1 MIVRFLRCGGSVV
14 HENLTRPNHGF
25 RPRGLLFAVAICS
38 VFFFASAGW
47 GATYHVSAGGA
58 GDCINAPCS
67 FQDALDKAAAD
78 HDDSTIIVAS
88 GTYDVSISGTL
99 SYSTADGDGKLTIQA
114 QDPDHRPVLDGKNSV
129 QIMNINND
137 NDANGGDGE
146 ANITINGLIFQ
157 NGNNNYK
164 GGGLYV
170 NTDNAAINVI
180 NSLFENNTSTY
191 GGGGAYLESVS
202 GNLTV
207 SNSSF
212 ENNTSSGY
220 GGGAILYSANGNLAV
235 VSNSHFSQNNADS
248 SGGGAALGS
257 KNGNITVSDSTF
269 SQNNAINSGG
279 GVYLKSESGNLSVS
293 GSSFSQNVA
302 DAGGGGAYLESVSG
316 NLTVSD
322 STFSQNNAAHG
333 SDGGALLKSESGNVT
348 VNNSSFENNTASDV
362 CGGAELRSE
371 SGNVTISNSS
381 FSHNDGGEAGGGAML
396 YSESGA
402 VTVSNSSFKSNT
414 ATYGGGA
421 YLESD
426 SGNLVISNSS
436 FENNT
441 AAQGGGIDISL
452 YNDAINIVNNV
463 FYHNTANSGGGIYV
477 GCNNLNL
484 YNNILRENS
493 AVNGGNDVYVD
504 VGGGNQ
510 PKDVYNNDF
519 SCNDFNGTSD
529 CLVVSNLTNYH
540 QGQNISANPLFAD
553 APNGDLHLTANS
565 PCIDVG
571 CNTAPQIP
579 ATDFEGDKR
588 ILDGD
593 GDGND
598 IVDMGADEFGYSLT
612 VQINGSG
619 TVTSNPK
626 GIDCPGDC
634 KNTYDNGKV
643 VTLTATPDPGF
654 QFTGWDKDCTPCG
667 HNLNCPITMDSNKEC
682 TAIFMVTPLP
692 PKAPTGLTASAEG
705 GCGAGCVASV
715 TLKWNAVR
723 GADGHLI
730 YNADENQLWA
740 WVKDGTATSYT
751 FNNLPCGRT
760 YHFYIKTHSS
770 YGNSQPSKTV
780 AVQIPACSGSGGS
793 ENPAIGLV
801 WPEDNSAI
809 NYNDF
814 DAADYLVV
822 FAWNQV
828 ENAKGY
834 LLWLKLDDG
843 TNEPMEASVV
853 LSAGNGLIEAGNLAG
868 IYLVLDKAGWNSLVP
883 YTVTW
888 QLSALSDLN
897 DLNSILGTSP
907 KASFTFNEAK

>member
-38 VFFFASAGW
+38 IFFFASAGW
-47 GATYHVSAGGA
+47 GATYHVSVGGV

-67 FQDALDKAAAD
+67 FQDALDKAEAD

-88 GTYDVSISGTL
+88 GTYNVSISGTL
-99 SYSTADGDGKLTIQA
+99 HYSTADGDGKLSIQA

-129 QIMNINND
+129 QIMNIDND

-257 KNGNITVSDSTF
+257 KNGNI
-269 SQNNAINSGG
+269 
-279 GVYLKSESGNLSVS
+279 
-293 GSSFSQNVA
+293 
-302 DAGGGGAYLESVSG
+302 
-316 NLTVSD
+316 TVSD

-477 GCNNLNL
+477 GCNSLNL
-484 YNNILRENS
+484 YNNILRKNS
-493 AVNGGNDVYVD
+493 SVNGGNDVYVD

-510 PKDVYNNDF
+510 PKNVYNNDF

-553 APNGDLHLTANS
+553 APNGDLHLTENS

-571 CNTAPQIP
+571 CNTAPSIP
-579 ATDFEGDKR
+579 KTDFEGDNR

-593 GDGND
+593 GDGNA
-598 IVDMGADEFGYSLT
+598 IVDMGADEYKPQEESQPSLPT
-612 VQINGSG
+612 VS
-619 TVTSNPK
+619 P
-626 GIDCPGDC
+626 
-634 KNTYDNGKV
+634 
-643 VTLTATPDPGF
+643 
-654 QFTGWDKDCTPCG
+654 
-667 HNLNCPITMDSNKEC
+667 
-682 TAIFMVTPLP
+682 
-692 PKAPTGLTASAEG
+692 PTGLTASAEG
-705 GCGAGCVASV
+705 GCGAGCVAGV
-715 TLKWNAVR
+715 TLKWNAAR
-723 GADGHLI
+723 GADGYLI
-730 YNADENQLWA
+730 YNADANQLWK

-760 YHFYIKTHSS
+760 YHFYIKTHS
-770 YGNSQPSKTV
+770 YTGNSQPSKTV
-780 AVQIPACSGSGGS
+780 AVEIPPCSGSGGS

-843 TNEPMEASVV
+843 TNKPIEASVV
-853 LSAGNGLIEAGNLAG
+853 LSASNGLIEAGGLAG
-868 IYLVLDKAGWNSLVP
+868 IYFAFDKAGWNSLVP
-883 YTVTW
+883 YKVTW
-888 QLSALSDLN
+888 QISALSDPN
-897 DLNSILGTSP
+897 DLSSILDTNP